1 MWSIANEPDTRPQ
14 GAREYFAP
22 LAEATRKLDPT
33 RPITCVNVR
42 FCDAHTDTISDL
54 FDVLCL
60 NRYCPWY
67 VQAAIWKRQ
76 RRYWKSTLAW
86 QEKLHQPIII
96 TEYGVDT
103 LAGLH
108 SMYTDMWS
116 EEYQCAWLDMYHRVF
131 DRVSAVVG
139 EQVWNFADFATSQG
153 ILRVGGN
160 KKGIFTRDRGKTK
173 SAAFLLQTLD
183 WHELR

>member
-33 RPITCVNVR
+33 RPITCVNVM

-60 NRYCPWY
+60 NRYYGWY
-67 VQAAIWKRQ
+67 VQSGDLETAEKVLE
-76 RRYWKSTLAW
+76 KELLAW

-160 KKGIFTRDRGKTK
+160 KKGSSLATANRSRRLFCCKNAGP
-173 SAAFLLQTLD
+173 A
-183 WHELR
+183 

>member
-33 RPITCVNVR
+33 RPITCVNVM

-60 NRYCPWY
+60 NRYYGWY
-67 VQAAIWKRQ
+67 VQSGDLETA
-76 RRYWKSTLAW
+76 
-86 QEKLHQPIII
+86 EKVLER
-96 TEYGVDT
+96 TSGT
-103 LAGLH
+103 AGETASADYHHRIRCGYVSRPALNVH
-108 SMYTDMWS
+108 RHVG

-160 KKGIFTRDRGKTK
+160 KKGSSLATANRSRRLFCCK
-173 SAAFLLQTLD
+173 TLD
-183 WHELR
+183 RHELR